1 MGSVWEQLLA
11 NAAAHPRGVAY
22 SAGQTALIRLSSAV
36 LCGGFLISCLR
47 STKRQDK
54 LRKAELRRPSQARNS
69 SRDVGDHGV
78 EQRRAHCGHAN
89 SPTLVELQETVFDQA
104 ANPLGIDQAA
114 ADLLK
119 RPGIDAFA

>member
-1 MGSVWEQLLA
+1 MGSVWKQLLA
-11 NAAAHPRGVAY
+11 NATAHPGGIAY

-47 STKRQDK
+47 TGERRDK
-54 LRKAELRRPSQARNS
+54 LRKAALRRPNRARNS

-89 SPTLVELQETVFDQA
+89 APPLVELKEPVFDQA
-104 ANPLGIDQAA
+104 PNPLGIDQAA

-119 RPGIDAFA
+119 GPWVDALA

>member
-1 MGSVWEQLLA
+1 MRPRIRAELPTQPAKPLLSGSPALFCAADFSFRAYGLA
-11 NAAAHPRGVAY
+11 
-22 SAGQTALIRLSSAV
+22 
-36 LCGGFLISCLR
+36 
-47 STKRQDK
+47 KRRDK
-54 LRKAELRRPSQARNS
+54 LRKAALHRPNRARNS

-89 SPTLVELQETVFDQA
+89 APPLVELKETVFDEA
-104 ANPLGIDQAA
+104 PNPLGIDQAA